1 MQLFGLNKRRS
12 NSLLLAIGQLI
23 LIAYVFQVAALDH
36 WHTDP
41 GADVMGLAGTSAHA
55 DLHADG
61 LLKPAYWSLNIGLA
75 MMVFMSLLPAGIYQA
90 WASIT
95 KGLWYARSAEFVH
108 SPVMETLVW
117 LRVPGDILFAAGAAF
132 LALYALR
139 LLGGGRGRQ
148 SIPVGASAAKGG

>member
-55 DLHADG
+55 DLHADHCHG
-61 LLKPAYWSLNIGLA
+61 GPSSCADAGSGFAQFSADQAVHLPSSTPSLILEADSRVSSPRQAPIAVSPEPPRTLA
-75 MMVFMSLLPAGIYQA
+75 
-90 WASIT
+90 
-95 KGLWYARSAEFVH
+95 
-108 SPVMETLVW
+108 
-117 LRVPGDILFAAGAAF
+117 
-132 LALYALR
+132 
-139 LLGGGRGRQ
+139 
-148 SIPVGASAAKGG
+148 